1 MERRVIHIF
10 GASGSGT
17 STLGR
22 YIADQLGYDY
32 LDTDDVFWLPTDP
45 RFTTKRARK
54 ERLQLMEERIQSTDK
69 LVIAGSLT
77 GWGDS
82 LIPYFTLLVRVVT
95 ATEVRMARLEIRER
109 ERFGSRI
116 EAGGDMY
123 ETHRDFM
130 QWAEAYDDG
139 ALNMRSKAKH
149 DAWEELLQCE
159 LLVVNGEAELAANL
173 ERVKACLASS

>member
-1 MERRVIHIF
+1 
-10 GASGSGT
+10 
-17 STLGR
+17 
-22 YIADQLGYDY
+22 
-32 LDTDDVFWLPTDP
+32 
-45 RFTTKRARK
+45 
-54 ERLQLMEERIQSTDK
+54 
-69 LVIAGSLT
+69 
-77 GWGDS
+77 
-82 LIPYFTLLVRVVT
+82 
-95 ATEVRMARLEIRER
+95 MARLEIRER